1 MSDALRCDEKEIG
14 DGCFGFETGGSLR
27 NGDGLARRAAVD
39 ICPRLLNDGIIFLG
53 PPVDYQVANAVMAQL
68 LHLRR
73 KKSSFRSRR
82 GA

>member
-1 MSDALRCDEKEIG
+1 MVPYVT
-14 DGCFGFETGGSLR
+14 ETGSRGER
-27 NGDGLARRAAVD
+27 TVD

-53 PPVDYQVANAVMAQL
+53 PPVDYQVANAVMALL